1 MRALSQQEMDQV
13 AGGWFSWSWF
23 RWSYKSYSYC
33 QPKTTYTCEPKPVC
47 EPKPPCGPVELPTE

>member
-1 MRALSQQEMDQV
+1 MRTLSQQEMDQV
-13 AGGWFSWSWF
+13 AGGWFSLSWF
-23 RWSYKSYSYC
+23 SWSYKSYSYC

>member
-47 EPKPPCGPVELPTE
+47 TPKPPVELPTE